1 MERAM
6 NFSELT
12 TMTLS
17 LDDHVAVVTLCRPD
31 ARNALNRKAYAEL
44 ESVFRALQ
52 ADEQVR
58 CIILTG
64 TDPAFC
70 SGDDVKELMTG
81 DASAVACAVASRSA
95 GHHASCGCDVGLR

>member
-1 MERAM
+1 M

-58 CIILTG
+58 
-64 TDPAFC
+64 
-70 SGDDVKELMTG
+70 
-81 DASAVACAVASRSA
+81 
-95 GHHASCGCDVGLR
+95 